1 MARFLSIGMA
11 RQLYGDLGM
20 MSGIEQD
27 DPVFYEA
34 ILEAV
39 RTGRGQLIH
48 EPGETPD
55 LE

>member
-1 MARFLSIGMA
+1 MARFLAADTA
-11 RQLYGDLGM
+11 RQLYEDLPM

-27 DPVFYEA
+27 DAAFYEA

-39 RTGRGQLIH
+39 RTGQGQMIH
-48 EPGETPD
+48 EPYG